1 VTYKSESETET
12 TESFLERDHAS
23 LGQLF
28 AELQSALKQGSPRR
42 SFDLL
47 DLIWARLGIHI
58 RAEHLC
64 LFPALLGAPLRNPEA
79 RDGDAPDMEKVQ
91 EAVSQL
97 RSDHDFFMHELASA
111 VNALRRLKDSDDFER
126 RELEAVRA
134 KVDAVCARLE
144 EHNQTEEEKVYRWIG
159 TVLDEEEQA
168 ELRGRVGREF
178 EKQPP
183 RFHGRDM
190 YSDA

>member
-1 VTYKSESETET
+1 VAYKSESETET

-23 LGQLF
+23 LGRLF
-28 AELQSALKQGSPRR
+28 AGLQSALNQGSPRQ
-42 SFDLL
+42 SLDLL

-64 LFPALLGAPLRNPEA
+64 LFPALLDAPLDSSEA
-79 RDGDAPDMEKVQ
+79 REGDAPDIEKVR

-97 RSDHDFFMHELASA
+97 RSDHDFFMHQLASA
-111 VNALRRLKDSDDFER
+111 VNALRRLKDSHDFDR
-126 RELEAVRA
+126 SELEAVRA

-159 TVLDEEEQA
+159 ILLDEEEQA
-168 ELRGRVGREF
+168 ELLGRVRREF

-190 YSDA
+190 FSDA

>member
-1 VTYKSESETET
+1 LKYMPQSETET

-28 AELQSALKQGSPRR
+28 VELQSALNQGSPRR

-64 LFPALLGAPLRNPEA
+64 LFTALLGAPLRKPEG
-79 RDGDAPDMEKVQ
+79 RDGDAPDIEEVKGAM
-91 EAVSQL
+91 SQL
-97 RSDHDFFMHELASA
+97 RSDHDFFMHELAGA
-111 VNALRRLKDSDDFER
+111 VNTLRRLKDSNDFER

-144 EHNQTEEEKVYRWIG
+144 EHNQIEEEKVYRWIG
-159 TVLDEEEQA
+159 TALDEEEQA
-168 ELRGRVGREF
+168 ELLDRVRREF

-190 YSDA
+190 YK